1 MIKLIIQI
9 FGGWRNILK
18 EIAEISLMFAF
29 IIFLILAFSFL

>member
-1 MIKLIIQI
+1 MIKLIVQI

-18 EIAEISLMFAF
+18 EFVEISFMFAF